1 METIKVLVVDDESS
15 IRAQLNQTLTFGGFT
30 PHSVAT
36 SQEALEAVKVSP
48 PDFFIL
54 DINMPAFLDK
64 NTENPEESGRNEGL
78 ALAKELRR
86 LGHTAPILF
95 LTARDDR
102 ETEASGLTFWGDDY
116 VVKPWSNAALLA
128 RIKAILRRSGNDAHR
143 PRFLTVGEVSIDE
156 DAHEVTIA
164 GTPVELSPTEYKLLS
179 YFMENPNRVLSKAQI
194 LDYVWEYDFNGEM
207 GIVESYVSYLRRKL
221 DPLTKEPV
229 LITKRGVGYMFK
241 SN

>member
-15 IRAQLNQTLTFGGFT
+15 IRAQLNQTLTFGGFS
-30 PHSVAT
+30 PHAVST
-36 SQEALEAVKVSP
+36 SKEALEVAALTP

-54 DINMPAFLDK
+54 DINMPAHLDI

-128 RIKAILRRSGNDAHR
+128 RMKAILRRSGNGAAR
-143 PRFLTVGEVSIDE
+143 PRFLSVGEVSVDE
-156 DAHEVTIA
+156 DAHEVKVA
-164 GTPVELSPTEYKLLS
+164 GTPVELSPTEYKLLV
-179 YFMENPNRVLSKAQI
+179 YLMENPNRVLSKAQI

-229 LITKRGVGYMFK
+229 IVTKRGVGYMFK